1 MFTLRQPTMNKKL
14 LSYCL
19 LCAFLLSSC
28 SHIKSLTS
36 RDSSASVSS
45 TRRDK
50 SKNVQ
55 FLDGISVTAGQEV
68 TSKYSAMGPNL
79 PKEKK
84 VKSAGVEQPEFLAG
98 DIERA
103 SWLQLKYAIML
114 DATVEK
120 LSNVGLLKMI
130 DEWWGTRY
138 CMGGTSKECIDCS
151 AFVQVLMSGTYNV
164 SVPRTAQEQYNTGNK
179 IGMEELQEGDLVFF
193 HTSGRTISHVG
204 VYMLN
209 NKFVHASTSGGVMF
223 NDLNDNYW
231 REKFRGATRVTSL
244 SLGTH

>member
-1 MFTLRQPTMNKKL
+1 MNRKL

-45 TRRDK
+45 TRKEK

-55 FLDGISVTAGQEV
+55 FLDGISVTPGQEV
-68 TSKYSAMGPNL
+68 TSKYSTMGPNL

-84 VKSAGVEQPEFLAG
+84 AKSARVEQPEFLAG

-231 REKFRGATRVTSL
+231 REKFRGATRVTNTSF
-244 SLGTH
+244 GTR

>member
-1 MFTLRQPTMNKKL
+1 
-14 LSYCL
+14 
-19 LCAFLLSSC
+19 
-28 SHIKSLTS
+28 
-36 RDSSASVSS
+36 
-45 TRRDK
+45 
-50 SKNVQ
+50 
-55 FLDGISVTAGQEV
+55 
-68 TSKYSAMGPNL
+68 
-79 PKEKK
+79 
-84 VKSAGVEQPEFLAG
+84 
-98 DIERA
+98 
-103 SWLQLKYAIML
+103 ML

-231 REKFRGATRVTSL
+231 REKFRGATRVTNTSF
-244 SLGTH
+244 GTR

>member
-1 MFTLRQPTMNKKL
+1 MNKKL

-19 LCAFLLSSC
+19 LCAVLLSSC
-28 SHIKSLTS
+28 SQIKSLTS
-36 RDSSASVSS
+36 RDSSASVSP
-45 TRRDK
+45 TRSEK
-50 SKNVQ
+50 SKNVK
-55 FLDGISVTAGQEV
+55 FLDGISITAGQEV
-68 TSKYSAMGPNL
+68 TSKYSAMGPNM
-79 PKEKK
+79 PKAKK
-84 VKSAGVEQPEFLAG
+84 IKGTDVEQLQFLAG

-103 SWLQLKYAIML
+103 NWLQLKYAIML

-120 LSNVGLLKMI
+120 LSNVGLLKLI

-151 AFVQVLMSGTYNV
+151 AFVQVVISGTYNV
-164 SVPRTAQEQYNTGNK
+164 TVPRTAQEQYNTGNK

-204 VYMLN
+204 IYMLN

-223 NDLNDNYW
+223 NDLNDSYW
-231 REKFRGATRVTSL
+231 REKFRGATRVAPGS

>member
-1 MFTLRQPTMNKKL
+1 MHKKL
-14 LSYCL
+14 LSYCI
-19 LCAFLLSSC
+19 LCALLLSSC
-28 SHIKSLTS
+28 SQIKSLTS

-45 TRRDK
+45 SRKEK
-50 SKNVQ
+50 SKKVQ
-55 FLDGISVTAGQEV
+55 FLDGISVTPGQEV
-68 TSKYSAMGPNL
+68 TSKYSTMGPNL
-79 PKEKK
+79 LKEKK
-84 VKSAGVEQPEFLAG
+84 VKSGGVEQSDFLAG

-103 SWLQLKYAIML
+103 NWLQLKYAIML

-120 LSNVGLLKMI
+120 LSNIGLLKMI

-231 REKFRGATRVTSL
+231 REKFRGATRVTSS

>member
-1 MFTLRQPTMNKKL
+1 MFTLRQPTMNRKL

-19 LCAFLLSSC
+19 LCALLLCSC

-45 TRRDK
+45 TRREK

-55 FLDGISVTAGQEV
+55 FLDGISVTPGQEV
-68 TSKYSAMGPNL
+68 TSKYSTMGPNL

-84 VKSAGVEQPEFLAG
+84 AKSARVEQPEFLAG

-103 SWLQLKYAIML
+103 NWLQLKYAIML

-120 LSNVGLLKMI
+120 LLNVGLLKMI

-151 AFVQVLMSGTYNV
+151 AFVQVIMSGTYNV

-231 REKFRGATRVTSL
+231 REKFRGATRVTS

>member
-1 MFTLRQPTMNKKL
+1 MNRKL
-14 LSYCL
+14 LSYCFLCALL
-19 LCAFLLSSC
+19 LCSC

-45 TRRDK
+45 TRKEK

-55 FLDGISVTAGQEV
+55 FLDGISVTPGQEV
-68 TSKYSAMGPNL
+68 TSKYSTMGPNL

-84 VKSAGVEQPEFLAG
+84 AKSARVEQPEFLAG

-120 LSNVGLLKMI
+120 LLNVGLLKMI

-151 AFVQVLMSGTYNV
+151 AFVQVIMSGTYNV

-231 REKFRGATRVTSL
+231 REKFRGATRVTS

>member
-1 MFTLRQPTMNKKL
+1 MNRKL

-68 TSKYSAMGPNL
+68 TSKYSTMGPNL
-79 PKEKK
+79 PKAKNT
-84 VKSAGVEQPEFLAG
+84 KSTGVEQPEFLAG

-164 SVPRTAQEQYNTGNK
+164 SVPRTAQEQYNAGNK

>member
-1 MFTLRQPTMNKKL
+1 MNRKL
-14 LSYCL
+14 LSYCFLCALL
-19 LCAFLLSSC
+19 LCSC

-45 TRRDK
+45 TRKEK

-55 FLDGISVTAGQEV
+55 FLDGISVTPGQEV
-68 TSKYSAMGPNL
+68 TSKYSTMGPNL

-84 VKSAGVEQPEFLAG
+84 AKSARVEQPEFLAG

-231 REKFRGATRVTSL
+231 REKFRGATRVTNTSF
-244 SLGTH
+244 GTR